1 MVIFGALGNLQ
12 HEKDKLRF
20 QNIWL
25 REQKIRQ
32 YVTLLQE
39 FPSED
44 SWCTEIAGKKQQKLI
59 FKKYILHQALE
70 HTYAWDV
77 CVRLCQQQ

>member
-25 REQKIRQ
+25 REQKERQ

-44 SWCTEIAGKKQQKLI
+44 SWCTEIAGKK
-59 FKKYILHQALE
+59 
-70 HTYAWDV
+70 
-77 CVRLCQQQ
+77 